1 MWGLVAVWFITLVL
15 GELLAPKLKTP
26 KNNSQLEFPDNRQDR
41 KIPLFAGTV
50 QLRGPMLAW
59 WGDIRKKAITKKVK
73 SGLFSSTKQV
83 IGHRYYGAMQLVLGH
98 GKIDAIK
105 AAHFGRKPAWTG
117 SAVDAGIT
125 INLPELFGDNE
136 AEGGV
141 SGMLY
146 VHSGDASQAVDVYLA
161 AKLGAVPAHGGVAYC
176 VWSDATR
183 TAGGYLGNSNSPPEI
198 WITAQRLPRLLGSG
212 KHDIGGHA
220 NPAEFLY
227 EMQVSAEWGAGMGTD
242 QVDTASFLAAANTL
256 HAEGMGIAPLYADA
270 TDVERI
276 CLDVLELIDGA
287 IYSDIFTGRRVLVL
301 ARADY
306 TLSAQPLFDETNSI
320 LTDYSRPAWEE
331 TVNEV
336 HVTYLDATTGE
347 QATVIAQDL
356 ANQQIQQA
364 VVARTIDYP
373 ACPTTAL
380 AQKLAWRDLR
390 ALSTPL
396 AKCTI
401 RADRSAWVLRPGLVV
416 RVSNQL
422 LGIADMAMRVNRIN
436 YGTLVNGQIEFEC
449 VQDVFSLSSTIY
461 GAVPAT
467 GWGDPTSAP
476 APALYPLLLEAP
488 YHLTRAD
495 PDASA
500 AEIGKLLTWAAAP
513 SGDAYQYQIHT
524 RQGADSYVQRGTAPF
539 GATATLVTA
548 LAPGASSVQINAG
561 QDLDLLAATDATGQA
576 QGENLLL
583 IDNEWI
589 SWRTLTDNGGGVYT
603 LGTLYRGVLDTV
615 PATHATGAR
624 VRFLSDAMGTTE
636 DEYALTASVD
646 AKYLPQTGRGTLA
659 LASASNL
666 PITLTQR
673 VQRPYPPADIKI
685 NGTSYPAAILGA
697 YALDWKH
704 RDRTQQINVIP
715 QTDASIG
722 PETGTTYTL
731 RLYGET
737 DALLRT
743 ETGLTGTSY
752 TWTAEKADSGLTVP
766 GSAPSSDY
774 VTEVSAD
781 SPIAWW
787 RLEETSGTTAGDSSG
802 NGNHGTY
809 GSGVTLNQAPLILS
823 GRSIAATAA
832 SNAAID
838 APDIVA
844 STVLSASIWI
854 KAASAPSADRALF
867 GKFRSGFSAPWIVSL
882 LSTGAVRVRLRYQN
896 SATGEA
902 VVTSPASVS
911 DGMPHHISFTWDKA
925 SDNIVRLYVD
935 GVQVATSAAWNQT
948 IWVGSSHRTQVYQSG
963 TESIGVDE
971 AAVFL
976 SYLTSARVSAHYN
989 SGAVGVGADLPR
1001 LNDRI
1006 RAELESVR
1014 GGLASHQ
1021 KHNIT
1026 VDRAGYGYNWGNYW
1040 GGL

>member
-1 MWGLVAVWFITLVL
+1 MWQALAIWFVLTIL
-15 GELLAPKLKTP
+15 GELLKPKSKPP
-26 KNNSQLEFPDNRQDR
+26 KNRSQLEFPDNRQDR

-83 IGHRYYGAMQLVLGH
+83 IGYRYYGAMQLVLGH
-98 GKIDAIK
+98 GKIDAVK
-105 AAHFGRKPAWTG
+105 AVHFARKPAWTG
-117 SAVDAGIT
+117 SAVDAGIS
-125 INLPELFGDNE
+125 INLPELFGDKE

-141 SGMLY
+141 SGTLY
-146 VHSGDASQAVDVYLA
+146 VHSGDDAQAVDSYLA
-161 AKLGAVPAHGGVAYC
+161 AKLGAVPAHGGIAYC
-176 VWSDATR
+176 VWSDAAR
-183 TAGGYLGNSNSPPEI
+183 AAGGYLGNSNSPPEI

-227 EMQVSAEWGAGMGTD
+227 EMQVNADWGAGMGTD
-242 QVDTASFLAAANTL
+242 QVDTASFLAAATTL
-256 HAEGMGIAPLYADA
+256 YDEGMGIAPLYADA
-270 TDVERI
+270 IDVEGI
-276 CLDVLELIDGA
+276 CLDVLEHIDGA
-287 IYSDIFTGRRVLVL
+287 LYSDIFTGKRVLVL

-306 TLSAQPLFDETNSI
+306 TLSAQPLFDESNSI
-320 LTDYSRPAWEE
+320 LTDYSRPAWDE

-336 HVTYLDATTGE
+336 HVSFLDAGTGE

-373 ACPTTAL
+373 ACPTAAQ

-401 RADRSAWVLRPGLVV
+401 RADRSAWVLRPGAVV

-422 LGIADMAMRVNRIN
+422 LGIADLAMRVNRIK
-436 YGTLVNGQIEFEC
+436 YGTLVSGQIEFEC

-467 GWGDPTSAP
+467 GWADPTTAP

-488 YHLTRAD
+488 YHLVRAD

-513 SGDAYQYQIHT
+513 GGDAYQYQIHT

-539 GATATLVTA
+539 GATATLVAAIT
-548 LAPGASSVQINAG
+548 PGASSVQINAG
-561 QDLDLLAATDATGQA
+561 QDLDLLEATDATGQA
-576 QGENLLL
+576 QGQNLIL
-583 IDNEWI
+583 IDNEWV

-615 PATHATGAR
+615 PAEHAAAAR

-659 LASASNL
+659 IGSASNL

-673 VQRPYPPADIKI
+673 VQRPYPPADVKI
-685 NGTSYPAAILGA
+685 NGVSYPAAILGA
-697 YALDWKH
+697 YALTWKH
-704 RDRTQQINVIP
+704 RDRTQQLNIIP

-722 PETGTTYTL
+722 PEADTTYTL

-737 DALLRT
+737 DTLLRT
-743 ETGLTGTSY
+743 ETGLTGASY
-752 TWTAEKADSGLTVP
+752 TWSNEEADSGLTVP
-766 GSAPSSDY
+766 GSPGFTYNEDTFDTDSTSQY
-774 VTEVSAD
+774 TQVAD
-781 SPIAWW
+781 ANATWAIASGELTATGGTQAKFI
-787 RLEETSGTTAGDSSG
+787 RNGTSYTDVVIEADINTAGDGGLVLRFVNSS
-802 NGNHGTY
+802 NYYLLVLCDDSGTAPSQNIRIFKRVGGAY
-809 GSGVTLNQAPLILS
+809 TQLAQADIS
-823 GRSIAATAA
+823 WARGTSKTIRFRAAGTALTA
-832 SNAAID
+832 FVD
-838 APDIVA
+838 GQQVA
-844 STVLSASIWI
+844 S
-854 KAASAPSADRALF
+854 
-867 GKFRSGFSAPWIVSL
+867 
-882 LSTGAVRVRLRYQN
+882 
-896 SATGEA
+896 AT
-902 VVTSPASVS
+902 
-911 DGMPHHISFTWDKA
+911 D
-925 SDNIVRLYVD
+925 
-935 GVQVATSAAWNQT
+935 
-948 IWVGSSHRTQVYQSG
+948 
-963 TESIGVDE
+963 
-971 AAVFL
+971 
-976 SYLTSARVSAHYN
+976 SAHA
-989 SGAVGVGADLPR
+989 GPGGVGLRNHAGGGNVSKFQAFRWNIQGTQATR
-1001 LNDRI
+1001 LNGRI

-1014 GGLASHQ
+1014 AGLVSHQ

-1026 VDRAGYGYNWGNYW
+1026 VDRAGWGYNWGNYW
-1040 GGL
+1040 GGI